1 MKERIDICM
10 LKMEKIRKNFELW
23 LIFCIFFQPFFG
35 RNGQSQMQR
44 KPKSIKT
51 RKAVAKRFKITGS
64 GKIVRNRPGKRHL
77 LASKNAKRRRKLG
90 TATLVDKTDHARV
103 LENLPFSH

>member
-1 MKERIDICM
+1 M
-10 LKMEKIRKNFELW
+10 LCLLFP
-23 LIFCIFFQPFFG
+23 PFFG
-35 RNGQSQMQR
+35 RKGQSQMQR
-44 KPKSIKT
+44 NPKSIKT
-51 RKAVAKRFKITGS
+51 RNAVANRFKITGS

-90 TATLVDKTDHARV
+90 AATLVDKTDHARV